1 MTKEDPSGLLS
12 KVVRFVKNPAS
23 WSELDQQ
30 EEERDSHYNKQALKE
45 MIERKRRN
53 DFVRRREFDQL
64 RKLRKREALTPIAD
78 GQGRPSFFQS
88 SLASRPDDR
97 AVTLKKID
105 ESLGVFSTMHSIP
118 NLPEGESIK
127 LEIPAHKTIAP
138 KTQKFL
144 QVRYASTAS
153 DGEPVFYELNLTA
166 DDTPP
171 KVLSFGVHFP
181 ASDARSTA
189 RAIYFVRLISP

>member
-1 MTKEDPSGLLS
+1 MKFSLLGVSTFILCISCTAHAAATDVSSTAPAPNKFVDALQHQRFKEAVAMITP
-12 KVVRFVKNPAS
+12 V
-23 WSELDQQ
+23 
-30 EEERDSHYNKQALKE
+30 QAQ
-45 MIERKRRN
+45 
-53 DFVRRREFDQL
+53 D
-64 RKLRKREALTPIAD
+64 
-78 GQGRPSFFQS
+78 
-88 SLASRPDDR
+88 SLATER
-97 AVTLKKID
+97 TLKKID
-105 ESLGVFSTMHSIP
+105 ESLGGFSTMHSIP

-153 DGEPVFYELNLTA
+153 DGEPVFYELNLIA

-171 KVLSFGVHFP
+171 KVLSFGVYFP

-189 RAIYFVRLISP
+189 RAINFVRLISP